1 MYGPV
6 AFQLR
11 LGPCQKIAEVTAC
24 IFSGRS
30 DHLAAAPPAVLAWP
44 RPRPRPWPPPAN
56 PKKIHSPL
64 PPLAASESMSP
75 SRFYC
80 QSRSSRLDRSPG
92 KCRIGLQ
99 YKSQTGEAK
108 KLKTSAFA
116 AGYIAAR
123 PPTLEIFPSWPM
135 SHLQDPY
142 SQNSQSVG
150 STTDSSSA
158 QNTMSQAE
166 LVSPVSVRSDSGHE
180 QQQQEVLMVT
190 IDDYN
195 YKQGLGAAIATA
207 PSFQQHAGGLDM
219 RKHGSTRKDGKLLD
233 AKTEKRL
240 AQNREAARKSRLRK
254 KAYVQ
259 QLETSRIRL
268 QQIEQELQRARSQG
282 LFPGGCSAPG
292 DMSSG
297 AVMFDME
304 YTRWLDDDSKCMAEL
319 QGALQAQLPDGNLG
333 AIVEECMLHY
343 DELFHLRAVL
353 ANSDVFH
360 LLTGMWAAPAERC
373 FLWMAGFRPSKILKM
388 LIPQLDPLT
397 EQQLMGM
404 CGLQQSSEQTEEA
417 LAQGL
422 HQLHQS
428 LADAVG
434 AGPLNDGA
442 DVANYTALMALALG
456 RLENLE
462 SFYRQAD
469 NLRQETLH
477 HMRRILT
484 TRQTARCFLSIGE
497 YHRRLRA
504 LSSLWASRPRENFIT
519 AENVSPTGTEFQ
531 VIQQSQQ
538 NQFSGF

>member
-1 MYGPV
+1 MKLQGGFDLPVWEKTNRKRSNILSYGEGSSWRMANDHDRAVPHNQAV
-6 AFQLR
+6 AYGIQGHAVL
-11 LGPCQKIAEVTAC
+11 
-24 IFSGRS
+24 
-30 DHLAAAPPAVLAWP
+30 AAPPANFLELQ
-44 RPRPRPWPPPAN
+44 PAAAAYFGELE
-56 PKKIHSPL
+56 KALIHGSSAGAGVDPGMIQSD
-64 PPLAASESMSP
+64 AYKES
-75 SRFYC
+75 
-80 QSRSSRLDRSPG
+80 
-92 KCRIGLQ
+92 
-99 YKSQTGEAK
+99 
-108 KLKTSAFA
+108 
-116 AGYIAAR
+116 AGYLAAR

-166 LVSPVSVRSDSGHE
+166 LVSPVSMRSDSGQE

-219 RKHGSTRKDGKLLD
+219 RKHGSIRKDGKLLD
-233 AKTEKRL
+233 AKTERRL

-282 LFPGGCSAPG
+282 SFPGGSSAPG

-304 YTRWLDDDSKCMAEL
+304 YTRWLDDDSKYMAEL

-333 AIVEECMLHY
+333 AIVEECMRHY
-343 DELFHLRAVL
+343 DELFHIRAVL
-353 ANSDVFH
+353 AGSDVFH
-360 LLTGMWAAPAERC
+360 LMTGMWAAPAERC
-373 FLWMAGFRPSKILKM
+373 FLWMAGFRPSEILKM

-404 CGLQQSSEQTEEA
+404 CSLQQSSEQTEEA

-422 HQLHQS
+422 QQLHQS

-442 DVANYTALMALALG
+442 DVANYTGLMALALG

-504 LSSLWASRPRENFIT
+504 LSSLWASRPHENFT
-519 AENVSPTGTEFQ
+519 ATENASPTGTEFQ